1 MSNLSDNKFKDQ
13 KVTADGSNRAFIEAR
28 NIKTLWFNTGTLC
41 NIECKNCYI
50 ESSPKNDSLA
60 YLTFDEVKSF
70 IDEAI
75 DKNLGTNEIGFTG
88 GEPFMNKDIMK
99 MIDYSLRKHLKVL
112 VLSNAM
118 KPMLNRTKEL
128 IKLNHSNLT
137 IRVSIDHYEKEKHE
151 EIRGKNTY
159 DVMLQ
164 GLKWLNENNFIT
176 LTYGLKRT
184 GLETSNFLDHL
195 KFPSIFILKQ
205 LVILLPFF
213 GLVYLLINK
222 FKLKLNLKDKK
233 LLFLVFI
240 NLLPILLMLL
250 TSMITGSR
258 IRTMWMT
265 PFYLFFGVFAV
276 YLFKNQINL
285 KKLNSFLYGFVFL
298 VLLSPILY
306 SYISVKQTNK
316 RTDYFGKEIAD
327 LVERRWNKN
336 FSNEIM
342 YVVGDEWFAGNL
354 SYHLPSRPKW
364 FLELKDKVNSL
375 DPNGGII
382 YVGNPEV
389 LKKICPGDF
398 GQMDKHGYCMIGS
411 R

>member
-1 MSNLSDNKFKDQ
+1 VSNLSDNKFKNQ

-60 YLTFDEVKSF
+60 YLTFEEVKSF

-99 MIDYSLRKHLKVL
+99 MIDYSLNKNFKVL

-164 GLKWLNENNFIT
+164 GLKWLNENNFNYTLATRLLWDEKEEDLRKNFGAFIKNNNLRLDTNSPKELVTFAEMDEKIDTPEITTSCWDILKKDSNDVMCSWSRMVVRKKNSKSPSVIACTLLPYADEFDLGET
-176 LTYGLKRT
+176 LT
-184 GLETSNFLDHL
+184 
-195 KFPSIFILKQ
+195 
-205 LVILLPFF
+205 
-213 GLVYLLINK
+213 
-222 FKLKLNLKDKK
+222 
-233 LLFLVFI
+233 
-240 NLLPILLMLL
+240 
-250 TSMITGSR
+250 
-258 IRTMWMT
+258 
-265 PFYLFFGVFAV
+265 
-276 YLFKNQINL
+276 
-285 KKLNSFLYGFVFL
+285 
-298 VLLSPILY
+298 
-306 SYISVKQTNK
+306 
-316 RTDYFGKEIAD
+316 
-327 LVERRWNKN
+327 
-336 FSNEIM
+336 
-342 YVVGDEWFAGNL
+342 
-354 SYHLPSRPKW
+354 
-364 FLELKDKVNSL
+364 NSL
-375 DPNGGII
+375 QKIYLNHKHCSKFCVLGGSS
-382 YVGNPEV
+382 
-389 LKKICPGDF
+389 C
-398 GQMDKHGYCMIGS
+398 S
-411 R
+411 

>member
-1 MSNLSDNKFKDQ
+1 MSNLLNNKFKDQ

-60 YLTFDEVKSF
+60 YLTFEEVKSF

-99 MIDYSLRKHLKVL
+99 MIDYSLRKRLKVL

-164 GLKWLNENNFIT
+164 GLKWLNENNFNYTLATRLLWNEKEEDLRKNFGTFIKNNNLRLDTNSPKELVTFAEMDEKIDTPEITTSCWDILNKDPNDVMCSWSRMVVRKKNSKNPSVIACTLLPYADEFDLGET
-176 LTYGLKRT
+176 LT
-184 GLETSNFLDHL
+184 
-195 KFPSIFILKQ
+195 
-205 LVILLPFF
+205 
-213 GLVYLLINK
+213 
-222 FKLKLNLKDKK
+222 
-233 LLFLVFI
+233 
-240 NLLPILLMLL
+240 
-250 TSMITGSR
+250 
-258 IRTMWMT
+258 
-265 PFYLFFGVFAV
+265 
-276 YLFKNQINL
+276 
-285 KKLNSFLYGFVFL
+285 
-298 VLLSPILY
+298 
-306 SYISVKQTNK
+306 
-316 RTDYFGKEIAD
+316 
-327 LVERRWNKN
+327 
-336 FSNEIM
+336 
-342 YVVGDEWFAGNL
+342 
-354 SYHLPSRPKW
+354 
-364 FLELKDKVNSL
+364 NSL
-375 DPNGGII
+375 QKIYLNHKHCSKFCVLGGSS
-382 YVGNPEV
+382 
-389 LKKICPGDF
+389 C
-398 GQMDKHGYCMIGS
+398 S
-411 R
+411 

>member
-60 YLTFDEVKSF
+60 YLTFEEVKSF

-99 MIDYSLRKHLKVL
+99 MIAYSLRKDLKVL

-118 KPMLNRTKEL
+118 KPMLNRSKEL

-164 GLKWLNENNFIT
+164 GLKWLNENNFNYTLATRLLWKEKEEDLRKNFGTFIKNNNLKLDTYSPKELVTFAEMDEKIDTPEITTSCWDILNKDPNDIMCSWSRMVVRKKNSKNPSVIACTLLPYADEFDLGET
-176 LTYGLKRT
+176 LT
-184 GLETSNFLDHL
+184 
-195 KFPSIFILKQ
+195 
-205 LVILLPFF
+205 
-213 GLVYLLINK
+213 
-222 FKLKLNLKDKK
+222 
-233 LLFLVFI
+233 
-240 NLLPILLMLL
+240 
-250 TSMITGSR
+250 
-258 IRTMWMT
+258 
-265 PFYLFFGVFAV
+265 
-276 YLFKNQINL
+276 
-285 KKLNSFLYGFVFL
+285 
-298 VLLSPILY
+298 
-306 SYISVKQTNK
+306 
-316 RTDYFGKEIAD
+316 
-327 LVERRWNKN
+327 
-336 FSNEIM
+336 
-342 YVVGDEWFAGNL
+342 
-354 SYHLPSRPKW
+354 
-364 FLELKDKVNSL
+364 NSL
-375 DPNGGII
+375 QKIYLNHKHCSKFCVLGGSS
-382 YVGNPEV
+382 
-389 LKKICPGDF
+389 C
-398 GQMDKHGYCMIGS
+398 S
-411 R
+411 